1 VSKTGSAAISGDLR
15 HTVPTNPLRPLG
27 PVDRRLLRGAG
38 LTGTLGSLVMLAT
51 FVLVGALGL
60 PDPFAPES
68 LVRFPE
74 IQYARTAENLLYLAA
89 IVLWAVHHELLHR
102 LLRDTAPVLS
112 VAAGTI
118 GSLGAAVLAAGALL
132 NVATATMSQAYQQA
146 AEADRSV
153 VVLAW
158 QAAQGVMEALLV
170 TGALLLPAAVVLFG
184 IALRRGLSPILGWGA
199 VVVGTAGTAA
209 AIAAATNLPSTLVA
223 VSILGALTFH
233 LVAGVRWLRMSRS

>member
-1 VSKTGSAAISGDLR
+1 MSKTSSAVVSGDLR
-15 HTVPTNPLRPLG
+15 YTVPSTPRGPLG

-38 LTGTLGSLVMLAT
+38 LTGTVGSLLMLAT

-60 PDPFAPES
+60 PDPSTPDS
-68 LVRFPE
+68 LLRFPE
-74 IQYARTAENLLYLAA
+74 IQY
-89 IVLWAVHHELLHR
+89 
-102 LLRDTAPVLS
+102 
-112 VAAGTI
+112 
-118 GSLGAAVLAAGALL
+118 ALL

-158 QAAQGVMEALLV
+158 QAAQGVMDALLV

-209 AIAAATNLPSTLVA
+209 AIAAATNLPSLLVA
-223 VSILGALTFH
+223 VSILGTLTFH
-233 LVAGVRWLRMSRS
+233 LVTGISWLRLSRS

>member
-1 VSKTGSAAISGDLR
+1 VA
-15 HTVPTNPLRPLG
+15 
-27 PVDRRLLRGAG
+27 
-38 LTGTLGSLVMLAT
+38 
-51 FVLVGALGL
+51 
-60 PDPFAPES
+60 
-68 LVRFPE
+68 
-74 IQYARTAENLLYLAA
+74 
-89 IVLWAVHHELLHR
+89 WAVHHELLHR
-102 LLRDTAPVLS
+102 LLRGTAPVLS
-112 VAAGTI
+112 AAARTI

-132 NVATATMSQAYQQA
+132 NVTTATMSQAYQQA

-158 QAAQGVMEALLV
+158 QAAQDVMDALLV

-209 AIAAATNLPSTLVA
+209 AVVVAATSSPSALVA

-233 LVAGVRWLRMSRS
+233 LVAGVRWLRMSHS